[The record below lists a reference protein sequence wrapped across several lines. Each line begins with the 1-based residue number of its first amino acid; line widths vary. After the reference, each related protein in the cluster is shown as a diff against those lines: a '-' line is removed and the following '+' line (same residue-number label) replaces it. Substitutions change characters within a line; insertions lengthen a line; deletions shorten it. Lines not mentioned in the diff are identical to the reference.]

1 MSLGCYLEF
10 INRSFKSIIVNVN
23 IREAKQ
29 WEKNSDSPDIVY
41 NNRKIYDYDS
51 SDMEMNEFLTDCNG
65 EFNFEIEVEDEN
77 GITKKQEVMPGSG
90 VKFFNLKEGRQSNVR
105 RSVYYFVDKGFF
117 VRVSRGKK
125 LRRIG
130 YKHDLSTSIETLKT
144 PETDWNYDLKGFKV
158 ASYLTNVTFL
168 DLELVK
174 EKGECV
180 LKGSVNYLKTK
191 DIDKKLSGCRKVD
204 EFSFNFNDL

>member
-65 EFNFEIEVEDEN
+65 EFFFEIEVEDEN
-77 GITKKQEVMPGSG
+77 GTTERQRVVSDSKTPY
-90 VKFFNLKEGRQSNVR
+90 FNLKEGRQSKVR
-105 RSVYYFVDKGFF
+105 RSV
-117 VRVSRGKK
+117 
-125 LRRIG
+125 
-130 YKHDLSTSIETLKT
+130 
-144 PETDWNYDLKGFKV
+144 
-158 ASYLTNVTFL
+158 
-168 DLELVK
+168 
-174 EKGECV
+174 
-180 LKGSVNYLKTK
+180 
-191 DIDKKLSGCRKVD
+191 
-204 EFSFNFNDL
+204 